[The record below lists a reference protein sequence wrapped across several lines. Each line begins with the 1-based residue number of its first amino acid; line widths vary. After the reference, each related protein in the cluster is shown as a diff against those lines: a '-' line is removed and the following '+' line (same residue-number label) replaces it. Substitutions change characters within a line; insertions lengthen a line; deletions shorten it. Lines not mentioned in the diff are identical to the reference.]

1 MLDMLMKEDLN
12 LSENLNEFL
21 KEWEYHKECLG
32 SDNIIDFYGF
42 TKDPNTSKYMVV
54 MDYAN
59 EGERPEIIENTP
71 QCYVDLMKKCW
82 NEDPLKRLS
91 TSEVEE
97 VIKKWIFRPF
107 RVSKEV
113 KSNIMEFINA
123 PIGRNNL
130 ATKSHP
136 KACYTSRVLDFTSKK
151 LNEILETENLD
162 NYMIK
167 DLKSLDIK
175 ADENTSE
182 NLSEVL
188 ESEGSQASVKVNEM
202 LVSEDLND
210 YIIKH

>member
-1 MLDMLMKEDLN
+1 
-12 LSENLNEFL
+12 
-21 KEWEYHKECLG
+21 
-32 SDNIIDFYGF
+32 
-42 TKDPNTSKYMVV
+42 
-54 MDYAN
+54 
-59 EGERPEIIENTP
+59 
-71 QCYVDLMKKCW
+71 
-82 NEDPLKRLS
+82 
-91 TSEVEE
+91 
-97 VIKKWIFRPF
+97 
-107 RVSKEV
+107 SKEV

-167 DLKSLDIK
+167 DLKSLD
-175 ADENTSE
+175 ENTSE